1 MLTCCRDR
9 WVVVGPAARIYWSH
23 RDCKCLTT
31 AILTATV
38 PHIAPRRKRHYVN
51 IIQISHNNLLPR
63 FKLVSLWKKA
73 PSEMRVA
80 PWMETCFRCFE
91 SVLPN
96 SLLLV
101 CQFSFREDPFTLT
114 PPPFGHCPFGGG
126 GLNAC
131 PDGFGHLFRE
141 ELSNPPLPMENF
153 PPLGNV

>member
-51 IIQISHNNLLPR
+51 IIQISHKNLLPR

-73 PSEMRVA
+73 PSEIRVA

-91 SVLPN
+91 SVLSN

-101 CQFSFREDPFTLT
+101 CQFSFSPLDLSVSSVCQMASAFVS
-114 PPPFGHCPFGGG
+114 PPKSSSCLPWSVFVSA
-126 GLNAC
+126 LLL
-131 PDGFGHLFRE
+131 GFC
-141 ELSNPPLPMENF
+141 
-153 PPLGNV
+153 VC